1 MGMTPIEIFEYKKSW
16 QREESGYYVVPIH
29 SDYRWQAK
37 QVIKNQKLKP
47 QSWDFRKYT
56 DVYEDTY
63 CFEYENDAKLFEKFF
78 TESETNG

>member
-1 MGMTPIEIFEYKKSW
+1 LTPIEIFEYKKSW
-16 QREESGYYVVPIH
+16 QREGSGYYMVPIH

-37 QVIKNQKLKP
+37 QVIKDQKLKP

-63 CFEYENDAKLFEKFF
+63 CFEHENDAKLFSNYMKKI
-78 TESETNG
+78 TKKG